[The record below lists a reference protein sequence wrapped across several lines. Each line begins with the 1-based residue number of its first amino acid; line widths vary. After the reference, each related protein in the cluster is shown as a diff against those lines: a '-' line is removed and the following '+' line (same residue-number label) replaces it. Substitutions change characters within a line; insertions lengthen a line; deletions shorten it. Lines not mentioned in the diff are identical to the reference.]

1 MGGKGAGSAL
11 IGVRQCNG
19 NVCRRCEFP
28 ALLRPF
34 DEADAVGRKQFVQTG
49 IFPFL
54 GHGKAVEVEMVE
66 GECIQRIRFDNGVS
80 RAFDCA
86 RMPQSA
92 QNPACQ
98 RGFACT
104 QPAFKID
111 GQRSGKL
118 LAPFFTQ
125 FQGCFFIG

>member
-1 MGGKGAGSAL
+1 M
-11 IGVRQCNG
+11 RQI
-19 NVCRRCEFP
+19 
-28 ALLRPF
+28 
-34 DEADAVGRKQFVQTG
+34 AVGRKQFVQTG

-86 RMPQSA
+86 RMSQSA
-92 QNPACQ
+92 QNSACQ

-111 GQRSGKL
+111 GQRSGEL

-125 FQGCFFIG
+125 FRVASSSGRKRVYSPFECME

>member
-1 MGGKGAGSAL
+1 
-11 IGVRQCNG
+11 
-19 NVCRRCEFP
+19 
-28 ALLRPF
+28 
-34 DEADAVGRKQFVQTG
+34 
-49 IFPFL
+49 
-54 GHGKAVEVEMVE
+54 MVE

-104 QPAFKID
+104 QPAFKVD

-125 FQGCFFIG
+125 LQGCFFIGQKTGVQSV

>member
-1 MGGKGAGSAL
+1 MWAKGAGSAL

-19 NVCRRCEFP
+19 NVCLRREFP

-34 DEADAVGRKQFVQTG
+34 DEADAVGPKQFIQTG

-86 RMPQSA
+86 RMLPVRAKIPRVSVVL
-92 QNPACQ
+92 PAPSPPS
-98 RGFACT
+98 R
-104 QPAFKID
+104 
-111 GQRSGKL
+111 
-118 LAPFFTQ
+118 
-125 FQGCFFIG
+125 